1 MAFCAINDDQ
11 KQSINLSDEARN
23 IIEQDKAAFGSKSIS
38 GFFNRVI
45 LNYYEDADATLSR
58 TWQRKYEAFYDDF
71 MEAPEN
77 DEAQKQFRANLKKL
91 STEQRQTA
99 AKLLADNAVQKLK
112 EGVIDK
118 YPKGTGK
125 KFRINNEL
133 LLHLTESSQCSEDKA
148 YGGHVGRYLK
158 AILEEYARLPY
169 YRREQIYYA
178 QWFADIENAIAAKKR
193 LQITTSRNEEYV
205 VKPYRILTDS
215 QSTYHY
221 LVAWHDDTGRA
232 WPFRISNIRK
242 LKQRKTGSGKITAE
256 EQCCI
261 EEALQKKDVPFM
273 GEDVC
278 TIRVKLTEAGIGKYN
293 TILHMRPCYDSI
305 ETGSIYVFTTT
316 IRQAQYYFERFGPDA
331 KILEPKELAQQMQK
345 WHLKAA
351 QQYN

>member
-1 MAFCAINDDQ
+1 MAFGAINDNQ
-11 KQSINLSDEARN
+11 KQSVNLSDEARN
-23 IIEQDKAAFGSKSIS
+23 VIEQDKAAFGSKSIS

-45 LNYYEDADATLSR
+45 LNYYEDADATLTQTR
-58 TWQRKYEAFYDDF
+58 KRKYEAFYNDF
-71 MEAPEN
+71 MEAPED

-112 EGVIDK
+112 ESVIDK
-118 YPKGTGK
+118 YPKGTGV
-125 KFRINNEL
+125 KFRINNDL
-133 LLHLTESSQCSEDKA
+133 LLYLTESSECSEEKA
-148 YGGHVGRYLK
+148 YGGHVGWYLK

-178 QWFADIENAIAAKKR
+178 QWFTDIENAIAAKKR

-221 LVAWHDDTGRA
+221 LVAWHDETEKA

-242 LKQRKTGSGKITAE
+242 LKQRKTCSGKITE
-256 EQCCI
+256 HERSCI
-261 EEALQKKDVPFM
+261 EEALKAKDVPFM

-278 TIRVKLTEAGIGKYN
+278 TIRVKLTEAGIRKYN
-293 TILHMRPCYDSI
+293 TILHMRPRYDSI
-305 ETGSIYVFTTT
+305 ETGSIYVFSTT

-345 WHLKAA
+345 WHLNAA